1 MIVYERK
8 INMSNR
14 TYELYG
20 RVLKGTPFENATDD
34 VSYLPYSENFSVLG
48 KEMNVGR
55 SKTAP
60 NRICYQ
66 PMEGQD
72 GDGNGAPTDITF
84 ERYSRL
90 ARGGA
95 GLIWVEAVSVST
107 DGKSNPYQLE
117 LKEDTADGFKKL
129 VETIK
134 SEGFKATGK
143 TPVVIMQ
150 MNHSGRY
157 SKPNGTPSPIVGYIN
172 PDIDKDKTPNMAT
185 DDFLDSLPEKFAKS
199 TKLAEECGFD
209 GVDLKCCHGYLFS
222 ELMSAFDRDGKYG
235 GSFENRSRLFR
246 ESAMA
251 VDAVLAHET
260 VRAARLNVYDG
271 FGTRYSFGEAEG
283 KIYDLTEANKAINM
297 LKANG
302 VTLLNVT
309 MGSPYRNPDVSRPY
323 RRGLDMPKTNAI
335 YALSR
340 ILGGGAEIKKAHP
353 DLAIVDTGISLLGEL
368 SPYAAAGL
376 VEEGMTDFVGF
387 GRMSFAYPDLA
398 KDILNGCFDAK
409 KVCVACGGCSY
420 LKKNVQKSGC
430 IIRNMFYNGVYKKFK
445 ASLE

>member
-1 MIVYERK
+1 MA
-8 INMSNR
+8 NR

-20 RVLKGTPFENATDD
+20 SILKGTPFENETDD
-34 VSYLPYSENFSVLG
+34 VSYLPYSENFGVLTR
-48 KEMNVGR
+48 EMNVGR
-55 SKTAP
+55 GITAH
-60 NRICYQ
+60 NRFCYQ

-72 GDGNGAPTDITF
+72 GDGNGAPTDITY
-84 ERYSRL
+84 ERYAKL
-90 ARGGA
+90 AGGGA

-117 LKEDTADGFKKL
+117 LKEDTADGFRKL
-129 VETIK
+129 VEIIK
-134 SEGFKATGK
+134 TEGQKAAGK
-143 TPVVIMQ
+143 APVVIMQ

-157 SKPNGTPSPIVGYIN
+157 SKPCGTPSPIVGYIN
-172 PDIDKDKTPNMAT
+172 PDIDKDKTPPMAS
-185 DDFLDSLPEKFAKS
+185 DGYLDTLPERFAKS
-199 TKLAEECGFD
+199 AKLAEKCGFD

-222 ELMSAFDRDGKYG
+222 ELMSAFDREGKYG

-246 ESAMA
+246 ESAEA
-251 VDAVLAHET
+251 VDAVLAQST
-260 VRAARLNVYDG
+260 VRAARMNVYDG
-271 FGTRYSFGEAEG
+271 FGTKYSFGEAEG
-283 KIYDLTEANKAINM
+283 KIYDLTEANKAVDM

-323 RRGLDMPKTNAI
+323 RRGLDMPKTNAV

-340 ILGGGAEIKKAHP
+340 ILGGASEIKKAHP
-353 DLAIVDTGISLLGEL
+353 DLAIVDTGISCLGEL
-368 SPYAAAGL
+368 SPFAAAGL

-398 KDILNGCFDAK
+398 KDIPGGCFDVK

-430 IIRNMFYNGVYKKFK
+430 IIRNKFYNNVYKEFK
-445 ASLE
+445 K